1 MCNLF
6 FFSTNHLRCEMS
18 LEEVWMSQWS
28 EVERMKFIFHILNIQ
43 QEDAI
48 MYLPF
53 KEEKKEFTSTSPL
66 PLVNKKNTSTSEPP
80 EIKESEFNSILQEI
94 NTIEKENLELK
105 QQLSPFLELPS
116 FIHKIRERIVELKKE
131 NEIYEDKFKNIINN
145 STI

>member
-1 MCNLF
+1 
-6 FFSTNHLRCEMS
+6 MS

-28 EVERMKFIFHILNIQ
+28 EVERMKFILHILNIQ

-53 KEEKKEFTSTSPL
+53 KEEEKKEFTSTSPL
-66 PLVNKKNTSTSEPP
+66 PLVNKKNTRTSEPP

-94 NTIEKENLELK
+94 NIIEKENLELK

-116 FIHKIRERIVELKKE
+116 SIHKIRERIVELKKE
-131 NEIYEDKFKNIINN
+131 NETYEEKFKNIINN